1 MKEEGCGGRFQKSGK
16 TLPAL
21 LDTDQSAGKRYGLTG
36 VPETFVIDKKGV
48 ILKKV
53 VGAMDWSRPEL
64 SASHRNSR
72 DKLNQLCLRLQ
83 RRAVNRSSS
92 QPQPGAYMMDNSNI
106 TFVGA
111 FIAGLLSFLS
121 PLRPSAHPF
130 LYDLYYGPLLHRP
143 SGRAPDP
150 QGQGDDHLPFTLFIA
165 GFTTV
170 FVLLG
175 ASATYIGGFLQAHM
189 GLLRKIGG
197 VLIVIFGIH
206 VTGIFDIGI
215 LLGEKRL
222 SLHRKP
228 AGYLGSFIVGVAFA
242 AGWTPCI
249 GPILASILMVAATE
263 ETVYHGIALLLVYS
277 IGLGLP
283 FFLASL
289 AMHQFLV
296 VFNRFKKYIRIFEI
310 VTGVFLIIVGV
321 LILTDYLSVLS
332 RYTNILMER
341 M

>member
-1 MKEEGCGGRFQKSGK
+1 MGSG
-16 TLPAL
+16 
-21 LDTDQSAGKRYGLTG
+21 
-36 VPETFVIDKKGV
+36 
-48 ILKKV
+48 
-53 VGAMDWSRPEL
+53 
-64 SASHRNSR
+64 
-72 DKLNQLCLRLQ
+72 
-83 RRAVNRSSS
+83 
-92 QPQPGAYMMDNSNI
+92 NI

-121 PLRPSAHPF
+121 PCVLPLIPSYITYITGLSFSDLQAEHPTNKVR
-130 LYDLYYGPLLHRP
+130 LQTIVHSLI
-143 SGRAPDP
+143 
-150 QGQGDDHLPFTLFIA
+150 FIA

-175 ASATYIGGFLQAHM
+175 ASATYIGSYLQAHM

-197 VLIVIFGIH
+197 ALIVIFGIH

-222 SLHRKP
+222 TVHRKP

-263 ETVYHGIALLLVYS
+263 ETVYHGIGLLLIYS
-277 IGLGLP
+277 LGLGLP

-321 LILTDYLSVLS
+321 LLFTNYMTIIS
-332 RYTNILMER
+332 RYANRLLGG
-341 M
+341 